1 MVVDTCGA
9 EADLAL
15 AVHASCP
22 LLRHGPAA
30 APPIAADGDA
40 GTIAACGGA
49 PPPRGCTDTCR
60 FAADGECDD
69 GGPGAQYEECTY
81 GTDCADC
88 GPGTE
93 PSERRGYAGVSH
105 ALSLAAGEYWLLVSD
120 DGDGGGGGAA
130 EDSMWHVRAT
140 CDGGAAP
147 VAGEPCGRWRT
158 CGACVARAACGW
170 CASSA
175 SCHAG
180 ATSRRTAPLRLH
192 CVCTA
197 HCCPHCTSPD
207 LPSRPRRGRAALF
220 LRTLGPLRRDVRR
233 AARTAARAR
242 GDKPQRGARYRRGGQ
257 GGRHSSGR
265 SRRRGRRGC
274 GPRRLGGGESWI
286 VAAAPLRSCKA
297 RPRESIRLYEHTVQ
311 LYL

>member
-1 MVVDTCGA
+1 MVGDTCGA

-30 APPIAADGDA
+30 APPLAADGDA

-49 PPPRGCTDTCR
+49 PPPRGCADTCR

-69 GGPGAQYEECTY
+69 GGPGAQYEECAY

-130 EDSMWHVRAT
+130 EDAMWHVRAT

-180 ATSRRTAPLRLH
+180 ATSRRTAPLQLH

-197 HCCPHCTSPD
+197 VRTAVRTAPPPISPLGLVEGALLSFCARWD
-207 LPSRPRRGRAALF
+207 PFGETCAAPPTPPLGRAVTHRSAAPA
-220 LRTLGPLRRDVRR
+220 TAVGGT
-233 AARTAARAR
+233 AARGVAATAAAVAVGAAVVGVGLVALAAARAR
-242 GDKPQRGARYRRGGQ
+242 
-257 GGRHSSGR
+257 
-265 SRRRGRRGC
+265 
-274 GPRRLGGGESWI
+274 SW
-286 VAAAPLRSCKA
+286 L
-297 RPRESIRLYEHTVQ
+297 Q
-311 LYL
+311 LL